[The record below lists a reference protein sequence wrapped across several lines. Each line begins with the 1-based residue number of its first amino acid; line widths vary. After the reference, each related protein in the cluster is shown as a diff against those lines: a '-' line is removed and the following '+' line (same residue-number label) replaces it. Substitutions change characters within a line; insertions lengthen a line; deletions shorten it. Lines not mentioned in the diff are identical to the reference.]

1 MTNAVLLDQIQDQYI
16 IKVDNFWYKYIMWYN
31 DMKSENQIISQ
42 DKSNLL
48 EYIINDK
55 KNYSKV
61 FSNSDDLLNDL
72 YQE

>member
-1 MTNAVLLDQIQDQYI
+1 
-16 IKVDNFWYKYIMWYN
+16 
-31 DMKSENQIISQ
+31 MKSENQIISQ